1 MINDPLTTGSIMA
14 SVPLSTSDFSK
25 KVLEILDNVEYRRVE
40 STEDM
45 EDVERLRYKAY
56 KAHDTLAL
64 APKGLLDETDFD
76 SHAYVFGLYYYGE
89 LVSTIR
95 LHYVTPEHRISQSA
109 GAFPEAIDALLDAG
123 LTLIDPARFAADPE
137 LTADLTWIPY
147 LTLRPSIVAAAH
159 FRAHRVLQFVRPPH
173 AAFYKRVFYADTVV
187 PGQKAKNYG
196 IDMTLMATNVIE
208 VGRKLL
214 TRYPFFISSA
224 SEQRMMFAR
233 GPESTRPSLTIVP
246 TARFVPEGQLGT
258 DLPL

>member
-64 APKGLLDETDFD
+64 APKGLLDDTDFD

-95 LHYVTPEHRISQSA
+95 IHHVTPEHRVSQSA

-123 LTLIDPARFAADPE
+123 LSLIDPARFAADPE

-187 PGQKAKNYG
+187 PGQRAKNYG
-196 IDMTLMATNVIE
+196 IDMTLMATNVVE

-233 GPESTRPSLTIVP
+233 GPENTLPSLTIVP

>member
-1 MINDPLTTGSIMA
+1 MRRFL
-14 SVPLSTSDFSK
+14 LLLLFSTALHAQANIKITHEELCNGATIDLRQYGQF
-25 KVLEILDNVEYRRVE
+25 VEYLCDLVPGMWAE
-40 STEDM
+40 Q
-45 EDVERLRYKAY
+45 
-56 KAHDTLAL
+56 
-64 APKGLLDETDFD
+64 LDDTDFD

-95 LHYVTPEHRISQSA
+95 IHHVTPEHRVSQSA

-123 LTLIDPARFAADPE
+123 LSLIDPARFAADPE

-187 PGQKAKNYG
+187 PGQRAKNYG

-233 GPESTRPSLTIVP
+233 GPENTLPSLTIVP

>member
-1 MINDPLTTGSIMA
+1 MINDSLTTGSIMA

-64 APKGLLDETDFD
+64 APKGLLDDTDFD
-76 SHAYVFGLYYYGE
+76 SHAHVFGLYYYGE

-95 LHYVTPEHRISQSA
+95 IHHVTPEHRVSQSA

-123 LTLIDPARFAADPE
+123 LSLIDPARFAADPD

-173 AAFYKRVFYADTVV
+173 AAFYKRVFYADTIV

-233 GPESTRPSLTIVP
+233 GPENTLPSLTIVP

>member
-1 MINDPLTTGSIMA
+1 MA
-14 SVPLSTSDFSK
+14 SVPFSTSDFSK

-40 STEDM
+40 SSEDM

-64 APKGLLDETDFD
+64 APKGLLDDTDFD

-95 LHYVTPEHRISQSA
+95 IHYVTPEHRVSQSA

-123 LTLIDPARFAADPE
+123 LSLIDPARFAADPE

-187 PGQKAKNYG
+187 PGRKANNY
-196 IDMTLMATNVIE
+196 
-208 VGRKLL
+208 
-214 TRYPFFISSA
+214 
-224 SEQRMMFAR
+224 
-233 GPESTRPSLTIVP
+233 
-246 TARFVPEGQLGT
+246 
-258 DLPL
+258 